1 MRGKLIFGAGAAVG
15 YLLGTRAGRERFDQI
30 TGKAKRFW
38 ENNTVQEAAGVV
50 QEQAER
56 LYDGGKKLLTD
67 QAHKMRE
74 HRQEKHEK
82 QEHMRS
88 GGRNEEM
95 RGRAYSERDRKE
107 GWQPSMA
114 SNPAA
119 GMNPPSMNPTNTNA
133 PTPY

>member
-38 ENNTVQEAAGVV
+38 ENNSVQEAAGVV

-56 LYDGGKKLLTD
+56 LYDGGKRMVTD
-67 QAHKMRE
+67 QAHKMRD
-74 HRQEKHEK
+74 HRHEKHETARFSK
-82 QEHMRS
+82 P
-88 GGRNEEM
+88 N
-95 RGRAYSERDRKE
+95 RGFPDRDQKE
-107 GWQPSMA
+107 AWQTTGAMPS
-114 SNPAA
+114 NAA
-119 GMNPPSMNPTNTNA
+119 PNMNPTNSNA